1 MISTALIVRL
11 SFNSLIASVGVLLGA
26 TIPFVA
32 SSTGDLTALFGVLAL
47 AITGCT
53 AAEILGQRSRAY
65 GAPTG
70 PRGASALPGEPE
82 RAVRHDLL
90 PGCSITTRSLRVY

>member
-1 MISTALIVRL
+1 MGVISTALIVRL

-65 GAPTG
+65 GAPTA
-70 PRGASALPGEPE
+70 PRGASALPGEPDHTAAY
-82 RAVRHDLL
+82 R
-90 PGCSITTRSLRVY
+90 